1 VAEEYCEL
9 CDLPLSTCVH
19 GMPKA
24 PPEPPPTART
34 QRTPRATVRTSTVG
48 GGSASTSSR
57 TTSART
63 PAAPPRPPS
72 KVTDQAAFRPHI
84 VRILKAEGS
93 LETEDMLL
101 ELEMAMEDV
110 LRERDRQTSPTG
122 EVRWHTT
129 ARKERKAMIDAGLM
143 VEGRGVWELTPTGQ
157 SVDY

>member
-1 VAEEYCEL
+1 M

-19 GMPKA
+19 GMPKP
-24 PPEPPPTART
+24 PPEPPPSP
-34 QRTPRATVRTSTVG
+34 RTPRATVRSTGAVTTRTVDDAG
-48 GGSASTSSR
+48 EGSATRSTARATSSR
-57 TTSART
+57 AAS
-63 PAAPPRPPS
+63 APPRPPS

-101 ELEMAMEDV
+101 ELEMAMEDE

-122 EVRWHTT
+122 EVRWHTA

-143 VEGRGVWELTPTGQ
+143 VEGRGVWELTPAGR